1 MGIAAIPQGV
11 EIKKLTATQERALDK
26 LLKAQRDE
34 NTLQTAIRVAIPTV
48 AFVGVA
54 GAAIAT
60 TFAYLKDIELPTVK
74 DIVTGGGDLVS
85 DVIVGGVDTIVGKQ
99 QPKTPEYIVL
109 GDGRKVGPLTIC
121 KRWET
126 DYVDVMEQIAEGE
139 ADSITGTVVGA
150 LLQKNIIKQMKKQ
163 GCERPVVIPASQ
175 WDEV

>member
-11 EIKKLTATQERALDK
+11 EIKKLTPTQERALDK

-74 DIVTGGGDLVS
+74 DIVIGGGDIVS
-85 DVIVGGVDTIVGKQ
+85 DVIVGGVEKIVGDQ
-99 QPKTPEYIVL
+99 QPKTPEYL
-109 GDGRKVGPLTIC
+109 PSGAGPIPIC

-150 LLQKNIIKQMKKQ
+150 VLQKNIIKQMKKQ
-163 GCERPVVIPASQ
+163 GCERPVVIPQSQ

>member
-1 MGIAAIPQGV
+1 MPIAAIPQGV
-11 EIKKLTATQERALDK
+11 EIKKLTPTQEKALDK
-26 LLKAQRDE
+26 LLRQQRDE

-74 DIVTGGGDLVS
+74 DIVTSGGDLVS
-85 DVIVGGVDTIVGKQ
+85 DVIVSGVDTIVGKQ
-99 QPKTPEYIVL
+99 QPKTPEFL
-109 GDGRKVGPLTIC
+109 PSGAGPIPIC

-126 DYVDVMEQIAEGE
+126 DYVEVAEQIAQGE
-139 ADSITGTVVGA
+139 ADSPVGVVVGA

-163 GCERPVVIPASQ
+163 GCERPVTIPATQ

>member
-11 EIKKLTATQERALDK
+11 EIKKLTPTQERALDK

-74 DIVTGGGDLVS
+74 DIVIGGGDIVS
-85 DVIVGGVDTIVGKQ
+85 DVIVGGVEKIVGDQ
-99 QPKTPEYIVL
+99 QPKTPEYL
-109 GDGRKVGPLTIC
+109 PSGAGPIPIC

-126 DYVDVMEQIAEGE
+126 DYVDVMAQIQEGE
-139 ADSITGTVVGA
+139 AEGYVGTVVGA
-150 LLQKNIIKQMKKQ
+150 LLQKNIIKQMKKR
-163 GCERPVVIPASQ
+163 GCDRPVTIPASQ
-175 WDEV
+175 WNEV

>member
-1 MGIAAIPQGV
+1 MAIAAIPQGV
-11 EIKKLTATQERALDK
+11 EIKKITATQKRALDE

-54 GAAIAT
+54 GVAIAT

-74 DIVTGGGDLVS
+74 DIATGAGDLVS
-85 DVIVGGVDTIVGKQ
+85 DVIVGGVDALVGEQ
-99 QPKTPEYIVL
+99 QPVTPEYL
-109 GDGRKVGPLTIC
+109 PSGAGPIPIC

-126 DYVDVMEQIAEGE
+126 DYVTTLEQISQGE
-139 ADSITGTVVGA
+139 ADSITGTIVGA
-150 LLQKNIIKQMKKQ
+150 LVQKNIIKQMKKR
-163 GCERPVVIPASQ
+163 GCDRPMTIPQSQ

>member
-1 MGIAAIPQGV
+1 MAIVAVPPGV
-11 EIKKLTATQERALDK
+11 EIKKLTPTQERALDK

-34 NTLQTAIRVAIPTV
+34 NTLQTAIGVAIPTV

-74 DIVTGGGDLVS
+74 DIVTGGGEIVS

-99 QPKTPEYIVL
+99 QPKTPEYL
-109 GDGRKVGPLTIC
+109 PSGAGPIPIC

-126 DYVDVMEQIAEGE
+126 DYVDVMAQIAEGE
-139 ADSITGTVVGA
+139 ADSITGTIVGA
-150 LLQKNIIKQMKKQ
+150 LLQKDIIKQMKK
-163 GCERPVVIPASQ
+163 
-175 WDEV
+175 

>member
-11 EIKKLTATQERALDK
+11 EIKKLTPTQERALDK

-54 GAAIAT
+54 GVAIAT
-60 TFAYLKDIELPTVK
+60 TFAYLKDIELPTAK
-74 DIVTGGGDLVS
+74 DIVTGAGDLVS
-85 DVIVGGVDTIVGKQ
+85 DAIVGGVDAIVGQ
-99 QPKTPEYIVL
+99 RQPKTPEYL
-109 GDGRKVGPLTIC
+109 PSGAGPIPIC

-126 DYVDVMEQIAEGE
+126 DYVDVMAQIAEGE
-139 ADSITGTVVGA
+139 ADSITGTIVGA
-150 LLQKNIIKQMKKQ
+150 LLQKDIIKQMKKI
-163 GCERPVVIPASQ
+163 GCDRPVVIPQSQ

>member
-11 EIKKLTATQERALDK
+11 EIKKLTPTQERALDK

-54 GAAIAT
+54 GVAIAT
-60 TFAYLKDIELPTVK
+60 TFAYLKDLELPTVK
-74 DIVTGGGDLVS
+74 DIVTGAGDLVS
-85 DVIVGGVDTIVGKQ
+85 DTIVGGVDALVGEQ
-99 QPKTPEYIVL
+99 QPVTPEYL
-109 GDGRKVGPLTIC
+109 PSGAGPIPIC

-126 DYVDVMEQIAEGE
+126 DYVTTLEQISQGE
-139 ADSITGTVVGA
+139 ADSITGTIVGA
-150 LLQKNIIKQMKKQ
+150 LVQKNIIKQMKKR
-163 GCERPVVIPASQ
+163 GCDRPMTIPQSQ

>member
-11 EIKKLTATQERALDK
+11 EIKKLTPTQERALDK

-54 GAAIAT
+54 GAAIET

-74 DIVTGGGDLVS
+74 DIVIGCADIVS
-85 DVIVGGVDTIVGKQ
+85 DVIVGGVEKIVGDQ
-99 QPKTPEYIVL
+99 QPKTPEYL
-109 GDGRKVGPLTIC
+109 PSGAGPIPIC

-126 DYVDVMEQIAEGE
+126 DYVDVMAQIQEGE
-139 ADSITGTVVGA
+139 AEGYVGTVVGA
-150 LLQKNIIKQMKKQ
+150 LLQKNIIKQMKKR
-163 GCERPVVIPASQ
+163 GCERPNSIPATQ
-175 WDEV
+175 WNEV

>member
-1 MGIAAIPQGV
+1 MPIAAIPQGV
-11 EIKKLTATQERALDK
+11 EIKKLTPTQEKALDK

-34 NTLQTAIRVAIPTV
+34 NTLQTAIRVAIPTI

-74 DIVTGGGDLVS
+74 DIVTSGGDLVS

-99 QPKTPEYIVL
+99 QPKTPEFVVTDNGTKI
-109 GDGRKVGPLTIC
+109 GPIPIC

-126 DYVDVMEQIAEGE
+126 DYVSTLEQIAQGD
-139 ADSITGTVVGA
+139 ADSPVGVVVGA
-150 LLQKNIIKQMKKQ
+150 LVQKNIIKQMKKR
-163 GCERPVVIPASQ
+163 GCDRPVTIPASQ
-175 WDEV
+175 WNEV